1 MNVIKKMFVVIVALI
16 GFVIGANAQY
26 LNATVDGQSIA
37 GKATKQGSYS
47 YYVTS
52 QGGGTGIVYN
62 EQKGTATIVHKKG
75 RKWYIG
81 ETTAV
86 LNCSNVGIY
95 TLQITRSCN
104 LFYAGANYDDAAI
117 SRMLCIDITGTGDY
131 FSCSSFKVEW

>member
-1 MNVIKKMFVVIVALI
+1 MVKKIFVMLVAFI
-16 GFVIGANAQY
+16 GLGISANAQY
-26 LNATVDGQSIA
+26 LNATISGQSIS
-37 GKATKQGSYS
+37 GKATKQCSYS

-62 EQKGTATIVHKKG
+62 EQRGTATIVHKQG

-117 SRMLCIDITGTGDY
+117 SRMLGVDITGSGDY